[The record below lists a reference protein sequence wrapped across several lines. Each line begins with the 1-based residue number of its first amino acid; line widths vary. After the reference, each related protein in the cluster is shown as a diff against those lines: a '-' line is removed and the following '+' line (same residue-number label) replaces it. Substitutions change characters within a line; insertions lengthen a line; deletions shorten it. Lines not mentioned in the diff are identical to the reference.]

1 MNPLISVIVPIF
13 NVEKYLNRCVDS
25 IINQTYENLEII
37 LVDDGSTDGCPG
49 ICDDYAKKDSRIKVI
64 HRKSNEGPSDS
75 RNLGIKA
82 SSGQYIS
89 FIDSDDWIDLDTFSL
104 VLKKMI
110 ETDSQIGVFNFIRIT
125 DDDFYPDLSDK
136 YKVLNS
142 QSAIESTIGDTE
154 YNINTVVWN
163 KLYQR
168 KVLDG
173 LTFISGKINEDE
185 FFTFYALDKADRIV
199 YLYRQCYYYY
209 QRPNSIMGSYSIKR
223 LDMLDGVRERMSFT
237 KEHYPE
243 IYPKAK
249 LSFCGCC
256 VYQYQMLLRNKKVDK
271 YKEGK
276 QKIKKLR
283 STVKLTSAEVESC
296 RFIERISLK
305 MSNSS
310 IGLSLICMIR
320 NLLGYGI

>member
-13 NVEKYLNRCVDS
+13 NVEKYLNRGVDS

-64 HRKSNEGPSDS
+64 HKENGGLSDA
-75 RNLGIKA
+75 RNAGMKTA
-82 SSGQYIS
+82 CGEYIS
-89 FIDSDDWIDLDTFSL
+89 FVDSDDWIDLQTYSL
-104 VLKKMI
+104 VLQKMLD
-110 ETDSQIGVFNFIRIT
+110 TQSQIGAFNIISVS
-125 DDDFYPDLSDK
+125 DGDFSPDLSDK
-136 YKVLNS
+136 FEVFDS
-142 QSAIESTIGDTE
+142 QTAIENTIDD
-154 YNINTVVWN
+154 IKVKTVAWN
-163 KLYQR
+163 KLYHR
-168 KVLDG
+168 SVLKDLSFKVGRL
-173 LTFISGKINEDE
+173 NEDE
-185 FFTFYALDKADRIV
+185 FFTFFALDKADRIV

-209 QRPNSIMGSYSIKR
+209 QRPNSIMGSYNIKR

-276 QKIKKLR
+276 QKIKKMR
-283 STVKLTSAEVESC
+283 STVKLTSAEVESY

-305 MSNSS
+305 MSNSP

>member
-64 HRKSNEGPSDS
+64 HKENGGLSDA
-75 RNLGIKA
+75 RNAGMKTA
-82 SSGQYIS
+82 CGEYIS
-89 FIDSDDWIDLDTFSL
+89 FVDSDDWIDLQTYSL
-104 VLKKMI
+104 VLQKMLD
-110 ETDSQIGVFNFIRIT
+110 TQSQIGAFNIISVS
-125 DDDFYPDLSDK
+125 DGDFSPDLSDK
-136 YKVLNS
+136 FEVFDS
-142 QSAIESTIGDTE
+142 QTAIENTIDD
-154 YNINTVVWN
+154 IKVKTVAWN
-163 KLYQR
+163 KLYHR
-168 KVLDG
+168 SVLKDLSFKVGRL
-173 LTFISGKINEDE
+173 NEDE

-209 QRPNSIMGSYSIKR
+209 QRPYSIMGSYSIKR

-283 STVKLTSAEVESC
+283 STVKLTSAEVKSC

>member
-64 HRKSNEGPSDS
+64 HKENGGLSDA
-75 RNLGIKA
+75 RNAGMKTA
-82 SSGQYIS
+82 CGEYIS
-89 FIDSDDWIDLDTFSL
+89 FVDSDDWIDLQTYSL
-104 VLKKMI
+104 VLQKMLD
-110 ETDSQIGVFNFIRIT
+110 TQSQIGAFNIISVS
-125 DDDFYPDLSDK
+125 DGDFSPDLSDK
-136 YKVLNS
+136 FEVFDS
-142 QSAIESTIGDTE
+142 QTAIENTIDD
-154 YNINTVVWN
+154 IKVKTVAWN
-163 KLYQR
+163 KLYHR
-168 KVLDG
+168 SVLKDLSFKVGRL
-173 LTFISGKINEDE
+173 NEDE

-209 QRPNSIMGSYSIKR
+209 QRPNSIMGSYNIKR

-305 MSNSS
+305 MSNSP